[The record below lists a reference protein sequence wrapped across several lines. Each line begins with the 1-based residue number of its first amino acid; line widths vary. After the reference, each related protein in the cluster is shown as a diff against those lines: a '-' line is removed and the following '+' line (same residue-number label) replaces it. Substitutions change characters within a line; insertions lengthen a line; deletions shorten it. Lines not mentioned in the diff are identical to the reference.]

1 MGSAPPPLDA
11 EAWVFDLDNTLYPTG
26 AGLFE
31 QVEPRMG
38 RFIEERFGLD
48 AEDARRVQKQG
59 FRDHG
64 STMRFLMLEHGIA
77 PRDFLDYV
85 HDIDYGVLKPD
96 PQLDAALARIAGR
109 KFVFTN
115 AAANHARRVLDRLG
129 ITHHFAAVFDIA
141 DADWQPKPMRA
152 GYDRLIAQQ
161 DLDAPRTV
169 MIEDI
174 ARNLAPAAAL
184 GMTTVWLRTN
194 RHGWATDGADD
205 GHIDHVIDDLAGWLR
220 RVAPRR

>member
-11 EAWVFDLDNTLYPTG
+11 EAWVFDLDNTLYPAG

-48 AEDARRVQKQG
+48 AEGARRVQKQG

-96 PQLDAALARIAGR
+96 QQLDAALARIAGR

-129 ITHHFAAVFDIA
+129 ITHHFTAVFDIA

-152 GYDRLIAQQ
+152 AYDRLVAQQ

-184 GMTTVWLRTN
+184 GMTTVWLRNN
-194 RHGWATDGADD
+194 RHGWATDGAED
-205 GHIDHVIDDLAGWLR
+205 GHFDHVIDDLAGWLR